1 MKKLSTILF
10 AFSLFLVGATVF
22 AQTALSLS
30 DKQQI
35 TNNLDSLVQAV
46 NAGDIQKISALTSP
60 NNQTLRS
67 DIQERI
73 RGGIGYQL
81 DYGPFD
87 KNVEIIGQD
96 QVKIKAR
103 FAASGV
109 GWNVSGLATYF
120 VFEKQNNQWLITD
133 TDFYKKLGADYVFG
147 ILKWVLIFGGPIFL
161 LLFVFWL
168 WMLIDCAKREFDDK
182 ALWIILLIFLNFI
195 AAILYFFIVKRK
207 NITRKPPE
215 FKIWLKLIN
224 KSYVYQQ

>member
-1 MKKLSTILF
+1 MRKISTILF
-10 AFSLFLVGATVF
+10 ALSLFLIGTTVF
-22 AQTALSLS
+22 AQSLLSLA

-46 NAGDIQKISALTSP
+46 NAGDTQKISALISP
-60 NNQTLRS
+60 NNQTLLS

-73 RGGIGYQL
+73 RGGIAYQL
-81 DYGPFD
+81 DYSPFD
-87 KNVEIIGQD
+87 RNTEVINQD
-96 QVKIKAR
+96 QVKVKAR

-109 GWNVSGLATYF
+109 GWNVSGLSTFF
-120 VFEKQNNQWLITD
+120 VFEKQNNQWFITD

-147 ILKWVLIFGGPIFL
+147 ILKWVLIFGGPVFL

-195 AAILYFFIVKRK
+195 AAVLYYFIVKRK
-207 NITRKPPE
+207 NITRKPLE
-215 FKIWLKLIN
+215 FKM
-224 KSYVYQQ
+224 

>member
-1 MKKLSTILF
+1 MKKFSTILF
-10 AFSLFLVGATVF
+10 SISLFLIGATVF
-22 AQTALSLS
+22 AQTALSLT

-35 TNNLDSLVQAV
+35 TSNLDSLVQAV
-46 NAGDIQKISALTSP
+46 NVGDTQKISSLISP
-60 NNQTLRS
+60 NNQTLQS

-73 RGGIGYQL
+73 RGGIAYQL
-81 DYGPFD
+81 DYTPFD
-87 KNVEIIGQD
+87 KNAEVLGQD
-96 QVKIKAR
+96 QVKVKAK

-109 GWNVSGLATYF
+109 GWNVSGLSVYF
-120 VFEKQNNQWLITD
+120 VFQKQNNQWLITD

-182 ALWIILLIFLNFI
+182 ALWVILLIFLNFI

-207 NITRKPPE
+207 NITRKPLE
-215 FKIWLKLIN
+215 FKM
-224 KSYVYQQ
+224 

>member
-1 MKKLSTILF
+1 MKTKFSTFLLIASLLLF
-10 AFSLFLVGATVF
+10 GTTVF
-22 AQTALSLS
+22 AQASLS
-30 DKQQI
+30 SADKQQI

-46 NAGDIQKISALTSP
+46 NAGDAQKISTLISP
-60 NNQTLRS
+60 NNQTLQS
-67 DIQERI
+67 DIQEQI
-73 RGGIGYQL
+73 RGGIAYQL
-81 DYGPFD
+81 DYSPFD
-87 KNVEIIGQD
+87 KNAEVLGQN
-96 QVKIKAR
+96 QVKVKAR

-109 GWNVSGLATYF
+109 GWNVSGLSTYF

-147 ILKWVLIFGGPIFL
+147 ILKRVLIFGGPIFL
-161 LLFVFWL
+161 LLFVFWF

-215 FKIWLKLIN
+215 FKI
-224 KSYVYQQ
+224 

>member
-1 MKKLSTILF
+1 MKKISTILF
-10 AFSLFLVGATVF
+10 TVSLFLVGVTVF
-22 AQTALSLS
+22 AQTALSLA

-35 TNNLDSLVQAV
+35 TNNLDSLVQAINV
-46 NAGDIQKISALTSP
+46 GDTQKISSLISP
-60 NNQTLRS
+60 NNQTLQS

-73 RGGIGYQL
+73 RGGIAYQL
-81 DYGPFD
+81 DYSPFD
-87 KNVEIIGQD
+87 KNVEVINQD

-109 GWNVSGLATYF
+109 GWNVSGLSTYF

-195 AAILYFFIVKRK
+195 AAILYYFIVKRK
-207 NITRKPPE
+207 NITRKPLE
-215 FKIWLKLIN
+215 FKM
-224 KSYVYQQ
+224 

>member
-1 MKKLSTILF
+1 MRKLSTILF
-10 AFSLFLVGATVF
+10 AVSLFLVGATVF
-22 AQTALSLS
+22 AQTALSLA

-46 NAGDIQKISALTSP
+46 NAGDIQKISALISP
-60 NNQTLRS
+60 NNQTLQS

-81 DYGPFD
+81 DYSPFD

-96 QVKIKAR
+96 QVKIKAK

-109 GWNVSGLATYF
+109 GWNVSGLSTYF

-207 NITRKPPE
+207 NITRKPLE
-215 FKIWLKLIN
+215 FKM
-224 KSYVYQQ
+224 

>member
-1 MKKLSTILF
+1 MNKIFTLLF
-10 AFSLFLVGATVF
+10 AISLFLVRITVF
-22 AQTALSLS
+22 AQTDLSVI

-35 TNNLDSLVQAV
+35 TGNLDSLVQAI
-46 NAGDIQKISALTSP
+46 NAGDTQRISTLIYP
-60 NNQTLRS
+60 NNQTLQS

-73 RGGIGYQL
+73 RGGIAYQL
-81 DYGPFD
+81 DYSPFD

-109 GWNVSGLATYF
+109 GWNVSGLSTYF

-161 LLFVFWL
+161 LLFGFWL

-195 AAILYFFIVKRK
+195 AAILYYFIVKRK
-207 NITRKPPE
+207 NITRKPLE
-215 FKIWLKLIN
+215 FKM
-224 KSYVYQQ
+224 